1 MVFWKKNSGKCHMLI
16 HNHDDLGKINLNGTK
31 ITSSNNKQLLGVRID
46 KKLSCDIHLKSLCK
60 KEGQNLSALA
70 RINTYLTLE

>member
-16 HNHDDLGKINLNGTK
+16 HNGTK